1 MASHD
6 AAADMNSRFAV
17 ATHILTLLYSM
28 GNDPQSSGTLTS
40 EFIAGSVNT
49 NPVVIRRLLSVLN
62 KAGLTTGRLGAGG
75 GATLARPAT
84 AITLLDVHRAVG
96 GGDLFGRHPQG
107 PNPACPV
114 GRHIQ
119 ASLEQTTRAAERAVE
134 DALAQQTI
142 AGLVDEVMRRE
153 KALSTTRARSRVRPS
168 L

>member
-1 MASHD
+1 
-6 AAADMNSRFAV
+6 MNSRFAV

-28 GNDPQSSGTLTS
+28 GNDPLTS

-96 GGDLFGRHPQG
+96 AGEIFGRHPQG
-107 PNPACPV
+107 PNPACAV

-119 ASLEQTTRAAERAVE
+119 ASLEQTTRAAARALE

-153 KALSTTRARSRVRPS
+153 KALNTTRTRSRVRPS
-168 L
+168 P

>member
-1 MASHD
+1 
-6 AAADMNSRFAV
+6 MNSRFAV

-28 GNDPQSSGTLTS
+28 GNDPLTS

-96 GGDLFGRHPQG
+96 AGEISSAGTRKAPTRHARSGGTFRLHSNRPHG
-107 PNPACPV
+107 PPRA
-114 GRHIQ
+114 R
-119 ASLEQTTRAAERAVE
+119 SKTRWRS
-134 DALAQQTI
+134 
-142 AGLVDEVMRRE
+142 RPSP
-153 KALSTTRARSRVRPS
+153 ALSTR
-168 L
+168 